1 MEDEYIYKVYPE
13 DILHKNFKFYIYDLP
28 HSMNDDI
35 VQYANQK
42 YGYRNCMSLSHGGMG
57 DELFVLGEN
66 HELSIRNTD
75 QFALEVIIHKKLMKS
90 LYRTLN
96 PDEADLFYIP
106 AYVGTHC
113 IFYNKYFFTKL
124 TDQLI
129 LNLTEFLQSQKY
141 YKEGKPHFSTIS
153 KIHREMASD
162 FCPYLQYNITHNITF
177 LSIEKGS
184 NPNDDWFMKTA
195 AQSVNV
201 IPYPSFVHVVPE
213 NVLDN
218 KLPILDLDQRDVLI
232 FLPAGTVCTN
242 DLRCQI
248 MEQFDQKTKLSYD
261 DYKHRNLSTD
271 TVLLEVMNCDD
282 NTDNNLVPWMQHS
295 IFCLQPPGDSP
306 TRKSFYDSLTCGCI
320 PVIFGNHSLQYA
332 FSSYFDFS
340 KFTVSI
346 PTDVVYE
353 GNRSILKFLQTIDK
367 PTIQKLHINLLGII
381 KYMQY
386 SITEQDV
393 EEPNDAFKLIFAE
406 LIDKLIPKD
415 KI

>member
-1 MEDEYIYKVYPE
+1 
-13 DILHKNFKFYIYDLP
+13 
-28 HSMNDDI
+28 
-35 VQYANQK
+35 
-42 YGYRNCMSLSHGGMG
+42 
-57 DELFVLGEN
+57 
-66 HELSIRNTD
+66 
-75 QFALEVIIHKKLMKS
+75 
-90 LYRTLN
+90 
-96 PDEADLFYIP
+96 
-106 AYVGTHC
+106 
-113 IFYNKYFFTKL
+113 
-124 TDQLI
+124 
-129 LNLTEFLQSQKY
+129 
-141 YKEGKPHFSTIS
+141 
-153 KIHREMASD
+153 
-162 FCPYLQYNITHNITF
+162 
-177 LSIEKGS
+177 
-184 NPNDDWFMKTA
+184 
-195 AQSVNV
+195 
-201 IPYPSFVHVVPE
+201 
-213 NVLDN
+213 
-218 KLPILDLDQRDVLI
+218 
-232 FLPAGTVCTN
+232 
-242 DLRCQI
+242 

-393 EEPNDAFKLIFAE
+393 EESNDAFKLIFAE